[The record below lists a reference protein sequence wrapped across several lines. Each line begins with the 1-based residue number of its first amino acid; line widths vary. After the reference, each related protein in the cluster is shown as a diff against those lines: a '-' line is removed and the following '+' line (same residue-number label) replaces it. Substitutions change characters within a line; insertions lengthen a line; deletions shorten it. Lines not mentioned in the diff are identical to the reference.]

1 MKIVKQGSGYEFV
14 TSGNR
19 PLKFY
24 VFIENLSAVEN
35 VKEIAVRNRKFH
47 DAAYNEMRW
56 HPVLD
61 RWTVG
66 YKTEKLNQIDV
77 MQQQDLIVAGKAA
90 LETLHP
96 KKKEPEKK

>member
-1 MKIVKQGSGYEFV
+1 
-14 TSGNR
+14 
-19 PLKFY
+19 
-24 VFIENLSAVEN
+24 
-35 VKEIAVRNRKFH
+35 
-47 DAAYNEMRW
+47 MRW

-77 MQQQDLIVAGKAA
+77 MQQQDLIVIGQAA

-96 KKKEPEKK
+96 KKKEPEK